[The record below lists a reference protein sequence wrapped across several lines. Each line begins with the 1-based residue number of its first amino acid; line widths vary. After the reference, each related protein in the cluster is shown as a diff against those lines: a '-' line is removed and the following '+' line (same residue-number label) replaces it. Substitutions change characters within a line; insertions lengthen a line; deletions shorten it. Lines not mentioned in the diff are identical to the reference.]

1 MPKIIE
7 EHRQLVDV
15 RMQELQDSLS
25 QRIKKFEDDL
35 NIYAKMVD
43 DLQHNGNI
51 EELPKYHKKA
61 TQLDNRFLKF
71 KLKTDLRN

>member
-1 MPKIIE
+1 MQKIIE

-15 RMQELQDSLS
+15 RMQELQDSLT

-51 EELPKYHKKA
+51 DDLPKYHKKA
-61 TQLDNRFLKF
+61 TQLDNRFVF
-71 KLKTDLRN
+71 WINRNT